1 MPPVHS
7 GIVPSLLP
15 ARSAPTGVRLL
26 PSLSASADL
35 PSAPVAN
42 TAPAISAASLAC
54 LNSVIEIPP
63 TGFSERVF
71 GDEGDEITVAD
82 QVELAGA
89 EIVGVAQVQRPAI
102 QIVCLDPDR
111 KRFAPVDK
119 VAARSR
125 RSAVDVVIERDARR
139 YRERGAECIVVVGA
153 RGNAITPRERR
164 RKTVDL
170 GFRV

>member
-26 PSLSASADL
+26 PSLPASGDL

-42 TAPAISAASLAC
+42 TAPAISAASFAC

-71 GDEGDEITVAD
+71 GDEGDEVAIAD
-82 QVELAGA
+82 QVELTGA
-89 EIVGVAQVQRPAI
+89 EVVGIAQIQRPAI
-102 QIVCLDPDR
+102 EVIGFHTDR
-111 KRFAPVDK
+111 KRLAAVDE
-119 VAARSR
+119 VAA
-125 RSAVDVVIERDARR
+125 
-139 YRERGAECIVVVGA
+139 GTG
-153 RGNAITPRERR
+153 
-164 RKTVDL
+164 
-170 GFRV
+170 